1 MREWCRKVL
10 FADSTNRLSVD
21 IISFEFSNGFAE
33 SRDSGSGDGLKISN
47 EIYTF
52 HFGKELKI
60 LKVCK

>member
-1 MREWCRKVL
+1 MREWCENVL

-33 SRDSGSGDGLKISN
+33 SRDSRSGDGLKISN

-52 HFGKELKI
+52 HFVNKLKI